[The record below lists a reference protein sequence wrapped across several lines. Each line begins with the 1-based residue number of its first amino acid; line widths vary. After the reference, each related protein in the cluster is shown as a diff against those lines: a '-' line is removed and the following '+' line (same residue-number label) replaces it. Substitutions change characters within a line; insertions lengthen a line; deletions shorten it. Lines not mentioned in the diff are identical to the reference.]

1 VCVCV
6 SYRWAP
12 YSLKLE
18 QRVNLTPISDAH
30 HDAQRR
36 AATFDGPDHF
46 SEMRAIPGRDLQ
58 DNITEAI
65 SSIVDSVARQMPS
78 KILRRGLFHFKLG
91 KDGKL
96 FFLWCSSLSL
106 SARGEGV
113 KKEGEQK
120 QKHPHKHPSVFFRP
134 LTPVSIGSQWF
145 DAAVKRRAPGSPLQS
160 ALKASSRS
168 PSDGAMVSVLDR
180 ECAVC
185 RVAMKEEEK
194 LPVRLTSVLRR
205 VRYQPYVCGLQIL
218 PA

>member
-1 VCVCV
+1 
-6 SYRWAP
+6 
-12 YSLKLE
+12 
-18 QRVNLTPISDAH
+18 
-30 HDAQRR
+30 
-36 AATFDGPDHF
+36 
-46 SEMRAIPGRDLQ
+46 MRAIPGRDLQ

-65 SSIVDSVARQMPS
+65 SSIVEHVSRQMPS

-96 FFLWCSSLSL
+96 FFLWCSSLNL
-106 SARGEGV
+106 SARGDGV

-120 QKHPHKHPSVFFRP
+120 QKHPHKHPYLFFRP
-134 LTPVSIGSQWF
+134 LTPISIGSQWF
-145 DAAVKRRAPGSPLQS
+145 DSVKRRGSPLES

-205 VRYQPYVCGLQIL
+205 VRYQLIPS
-218 PA
+218 